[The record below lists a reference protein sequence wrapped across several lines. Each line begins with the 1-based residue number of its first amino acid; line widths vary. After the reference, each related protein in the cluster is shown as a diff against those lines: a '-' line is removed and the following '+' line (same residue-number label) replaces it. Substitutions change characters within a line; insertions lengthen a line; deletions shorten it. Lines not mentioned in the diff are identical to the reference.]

1 MVSALFCIEL
11 PLHCQIDNSDPSR
24 KTKRVPSPQCLLG
37 GGYCATAILSAQSD
51 FRDMRSRLQERVE
64 DAGHISLFYPKFHCE
79 PNWNEY
85 YWGSYKHLTRKHCN
99 SLWPVS

>member
-1 MVSALFCIEL
+1 
-11 PLHCQIDNSDPSR
+11 
-24 KTKRVPSPQCLLG
+24 
-37 GGYCATAILSAQSD
+37 
-51 FRDMRSRLQERVE
+51 MRSRLQERVE